1 MSEETQEK
9 PNKHELPKED
19 EEYVEVI
26 PVDKEER
33 EGEDY
38 LLEEEMPLDKLAA
51 DERSE
56 DTVERQKRYS
66 EDEAVTEDFEERQK
80 LAHGGREKI
89 KEELEKRH
97 FNSPD
102 VAGGDIDADWESA
115 DTGSGAEAVGG
126 TEPTP
131 DQDMVDKLGEAV
143 GITYDDDEPLNTE
156 KKLKE
161 RREERLEPY
170 SGQEEGI
177 SEREI
182 REREEEED
190 KEK

>member
-1 MSEETQEK
+1 MSEKTQEK
-9 PNKHELPKED
+9 PKDHNFQKEE
-19 EEYVEVI
+19 EEYVEIV

-38 LLEEEMPLDKLAA
+38 LLEEETPLEKLAA

-56 DTVERQKRYS
+56 ATAERQKRYS

-80 LAHGGREKI
+80 LAHGGREKV

-115 DTGSGAEAVGG
+115 DTGSGAVAVGG
-126 TEPTP
+126 TEPAP
-131 DQDMVDKLGEAV
+131 DQDVVDELGEAV

-156 KKLKE
+156 KKLRE

-170 SGQEEGI
+170 SEQEEGI
-177 SEREI
+177 PKREI
-182 REREEEED
+182 REGEKED
-190 KEK
+190 QEK

>member
-1 MSEETQEK
+1 MSEEMQENPK
-9 PNKHELPKED
+9 DQNFQKED

-38 LLEEEMPLDKLAA
+38 LLAEETPLEKLAA

-56 DTVERQKRYS
+56 DIVERQKRYS

-131 DQDMVDKLGEAV
+131 DQDVVDKLGEAV
-143 GITYDDDEPLNTE
+143 GITYDDDEPLNAE
-156 KKLKE
+156 KKIKE

-170 SGQEEGI
+170 SGKEERI
-177 SEREI
+177 SEMEI
-182 REREEEED
+182 REREEED
-190 KEK
+190 QEK

>member
-1 MSEETQEK
+1 MSEKTQEK
-9 PNKHELPKED
+9 PKDHNFQKEE
-19 EEYVEVI
+19 EEYVEIV

-38 LLEEEMPLDKLAA
+38 LLEEETPLEKLAA

-56 DTVERQKRYS
+56 DTAERQKRYS

-131 DQDMVDKLGEAV
+131 DQDVVDELGEAV

-170 SGQEEGI
+170 SEQEEWI
-177 SEREI
+177 PEREI
-182 REREEEED
+182 REGEEED
-190 KEK
+190 QEK

>member
-1 MSEETQEK
+1 MSEKTQEK
-9 PNKHELPKED
+9 PKDDNFQKEE
-19 EEYVEVI
+19 EEYVEIV
-26 PVDKEER
+26 PVVKEER

-38 LLEEEMPLDKLAA
+38 LLEEETPLEKLAA

-56 DTVERQKRYS
+56 DIAERQKRYS

-89 KEELEKRH
+89 KKELEKRH

-131 DQDMVDKLGEAV
+131 DQDMVDELGEAV

-177 SEREI
+177 SKREF